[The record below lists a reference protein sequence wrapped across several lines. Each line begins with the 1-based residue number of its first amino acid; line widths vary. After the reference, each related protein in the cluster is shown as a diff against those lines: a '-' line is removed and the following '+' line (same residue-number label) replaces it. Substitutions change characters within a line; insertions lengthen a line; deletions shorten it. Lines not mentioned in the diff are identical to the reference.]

1 MYSST
6 CFTYGQARRELNFDE
21 LRASYSHVCCI
32 VIYVIYLLA
41 VLSSRGIERLNE
53 IRRVSEEKSVTRCAA
68 DHAEHGEPH
77 VGQGLWRKPTVPDTQ
92 HVRHGFEES
101 PRVLFQP
108 KRVLQV
114 GVTS

>member
-6 CFTYGQARRELNFDE
+6 CFTYGQAGRGIKFRR
-21 LRASYSHVCCI
+21 SPGV
-32 VIYVIYLLA
+32 VIRSLIFYLLA

-53 IRRVSEEKSVTRCAA
+53 IRRVAEEKSVTRRTA

-101 PRVLFQP
+101 P
-108 KRVLQV
+108 
-114 GVTS
+114 